1 MKGKTNKKKEKQNI
15 PNNSINKTKKK
26 CSHCFKKLKLLDEFK
41 CVCDNIYCLKCR
53 YPHVHNCQFKKNNKK
68 KIEENNPKIEPMKID
83 KI

>member
-1 MKGKTNKKKEKQNI
+1 MEKSNSSQNKGNISKKKN
-15 PNNSINKTKKK
+15 KKK

-41 CVCDNIYCLKCR
+41 CVCENIYCLKCR
-53 YPHVHNCQFKKNNKK
+53 YPHVHNCQFKKNSKK